1 MKETNWNDCLINK
14 SAKTITPDIK
24 RAESLIETANER
36 IILIKGINEKNCNF
50 IFEDYYTSLLEL
62 LQAMAFK
69 KGYNI
74 LNHVWLGFYLRDI
87 LKRDD
92 LYILFDDIRYK
103 RNSLTYYGSRMDYET
118 AKQAIEKCKRII
130 KDLNW
135 KISWAK
141 DFITK

>member
-1 MKETNWNDCLINK
+1 MKEANWNDCLINK

-36 IILIKGINEKNCNF
+36 ISLIKEINEKNCNF
-50 IFEDYYTSLLEL
+50 VFEDYYTSILEL
-62 LQAMAFK
+62 LQARTFK

-74 LNHVWLGFYLRDI
+74 LNHVCLGFYLRDI
-87 LKRDD
+87 LKRED
-92 LYILFDDIRYK
+92 LFILFDDLRYK

-130 KDLNW
+130 KEL
-135 KISWAK
+135 
-141 DFITK
+141 